1 MRGMT
6 DETPSAELLH
16 VRRERDLYL
25 RLLRLGAE
33 NDLEPFLSEAL
44 ALIVEVTGAAHG
56 LLELHDPEDAG
67 GEPRRWSMVHGFSEG
82 QVAAVRTAISQG
94 IIARALAT
102 GTTIVT
108 ASAALDPRFRDR
120 ESVRSARIEAV
131 LCAPIGEL
139 PPFGVVYL
147 QGRVQPGTFTE
158 EDRAAAEM
166 LARQLAP
173 LADRLLARRRERDQ
187 NDETRSVRSTLRLDG
202 VAGRSPALARALR
215 EVALVA
221 PLDVTVLFTGES
233 GTGKSLLARLIHENS
248 PRRNGSFVELNCAAV
263 PEPLLESELFG
274 AFPGAHSTV
283 TRRIEGKVAAAQRGT
298 LFLDEVTELSL
309 AAQAKLLQLL
319 QSKTYYPLG
328 SAKPVQADVRLI
340 AASNADL
347 QEALAARRLREDL
360 LYRLQVM
367 PIRVPALAERRE
379 DIPELA
385 DFFCARAVERHR
397 LPQLRLS
404 PGARRALVAADW
416 PGHVRQLENAVEAAV
431 IRAAGAGALQ
441 VETAHLFPDAGPCR
455 TNGAPPRTFQGA
467 TREFQE
473 KLVRDT
479 LEDSGWNVVEAAR
492 RLDIARSHLYNLIR
506 AFGLERRK

>member
-1 MRGMT
+1 MSDDAAR
-6 DETPSAELLH
+6 AELLR

-33 NDLEPFLSEAL
+33 NALEPFLSEAL

-56 LLELHDPEDAG
+56 FLELHDPEDAA
-67 GEPRRWSMVHGFSEG
+67 GEQQRRWSMVHGFSEG
-82 QVAAVRTAISQG
+82 QVAEVRTAISQG

-147 QGRVQPGTFTE
+147 QGRVEPGTFTE
-158 EDRAAAEM
+158 EDRAAAEIF
-166 LARQLAP
+166 ARQLAP
-173 LADRLLARRRERDQ
+173 LADRLLVRRREREQ
-187 NDETRSVRSTLRLDG
+187 SDETRGVRSALRLEG
-202 VAGRSPALARALR
+202 VAGRSHALARALR

-221 PLDVTVLFTGES
+221 PLDVTVLLTGES
-233 GTGKSLLARLIHENS
+233 GTGKSLLARLIHDNS
-248 PRRNGSFVELNCAAV
+248 PRRHAPFVEVNCAAV

-274 AFPGAHSTV
+274 AMPGAHSTA
-283 TRRIEGKVAAAQRGT
+283 TRRIEGKVPAAQRGT
-298 LFLDEVTELSL
+298 LFLDEVAELSL
-309 AAQAKLLQLL
+309 GAQAKLLQLL

-328 SAKPVQADVRLI
+328 ASKPVQADVRLV
-340 AASNADL
+340 AASNTDL
-347 QEALAARRLREDL
+347 AAAVAARRLREDL
-360 LYRLQVM
+360 LYRLQVI

-385 DFFCARAVERHR
+385 EFFCARAVERHR
-397 LPQLRLS
+397 LAQIRLS
-404 PGARRALVAADW
+404 PGARRALLAAEW
-416 PGHVRQLENAVEAAV
+416 PGHVRQLENTVEAAA

-441 VETAHLFPDAGPCR
+441 IESGHLFPDPGPGV
-455 TNGAPPRTFQGA
+455 TNGAAPRTFQEA

-479 LEDSGWNVVEAAR
+479 LEDSGWNVVDAAK

-506 AFGLERRK
+506 AFGLERQRR